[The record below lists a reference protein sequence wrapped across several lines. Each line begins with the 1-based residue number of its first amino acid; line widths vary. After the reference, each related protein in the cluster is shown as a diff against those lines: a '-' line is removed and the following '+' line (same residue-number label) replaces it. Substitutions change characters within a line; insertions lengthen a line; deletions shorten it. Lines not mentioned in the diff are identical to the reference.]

1 MGRGWRRPRVPALLA
16 RAGWRRAAAIARR
29 RLCLLVAK
37 IQTGGLKF
45 KTGYKD
51 LYSPPGSWPE
61 PTKEKAP
68 TAVRFC
74 DRGSYGGLR
83 LRFAPSQGPLKR
95 NSHTLVPSRFIDNYP
110 SAKENRCDISAIS
123 KRARSR
129 RKWGP
134 VSPPPV
140 LAQATTPPPVP
151 SELVGQYPPP
161 LEAHICNP
169 IVEFTHPLSHATLE
183 P

>member
-16 RAGWRRAAAIARR
+16 RARWRRATAIARR

-51 LYSPPGSWPE
+51 LYSPPRSWPE

-129 RKWGP
+129 RKDRK
-134 VSPPPV
+134 STR
-140 LAQATTPPPVP
+140 LN
-151 SELVGQYPPP
+151 S
-161 LEAHICNP
+161 
-169 IVEFTHPLSHATLE
+169 SHANISYAVFCLNQKTVARRHDVTSIVRQRGWR
-183 P
+183 

>member
-1 MGRGWRRPRVPALLA
+1 M
-16 RAGWRRAAAIARR
+16 
-29 RLCLLVAK
+29 VAK

-51 LYSPPGSWPE
+51 LYSPPRSWPE

-129 RKWGP
+129 RNGGP
-134 VSPPPV
+134 YHRPR
-140 LAQATTPPPVP
+140 
-151 SELVGQYPPP
+151 
-161 LEAHICNP
+161 
-169 IVEFTHPLSHATLE
+169 
-183 P
+183 